1 MKIFVTVCLFLCA
14 FSYGVYAQH
23 GSVEDI
29 NWEFDTQKQMI
40 KKHSYG
46 YLYVES
52 EFFNTEKEAEQNAK
66 NQLGTKIETWVKSQG
81 FQPKEYMPKL
91 KKRISV
97 KEYVEFMPKYRYKYL
112 AYILK
117 SDITALLYEDEE

>member
-1 MKIFVTVCLFLCA
+1 MKIFVTVCLFLFA

-23 GSVEDI
+23 GSIEDI
-29 NWEFDTQKQMI
+29 NWEFDTQKQII

-52 EFFNTEKEAEQNAK
+52 EFFSMEEEASANAK
-66 NQLGTKIETWVKSQG
+66 QLLCTKIEAWVKSQG
-81 FQPKEYMPKL
+81 FQPKAYMSKL
-91 KKRISV
+91 KKRINV

-117 SDITALLYEDEE
+117 SDITSLLYEDEE

>member
-1 MKIFVTVCLFLCA
+1 MKIFVTVSLLLIA

-23 GSVEDI
+23 GSIEDI
-29 NWEFDTQKQMI
+29 NWEFDTQKEMI

-52 EFFNTEKEAEQNAK
+52 GFFNTPEEGEANAK
-66 NQLGTKIETWVKSQG
+66 QLLYTKIETWVKSQG
-81 FQPKEYMPKL
+81 FQPKAYMPKL

-97 KEYVEFMPKYRYKYL
+97 KEYVEYMPKYRYKYL

-117 SDITALLYEDEE
+117 SDITSLLYEDEE